1 MALPKNIQ
9 SQVKQ
14 AVFREASSFGYGE
27 CGRIESGQFIDT
39 LVDTP
44 EVGGVL
50 ISYMEKE
57 KVRTYI
63 KDGILN
69 AYTKKLTKEALSA
82 STPEETISKVYGE
95 TARIIQRGTGKKSGL
110 FVLRSE
116 SGTIYVLSGGTVL
129 KWETALRKA
138 LDIIS
143 NEPKLTINGTLPSIC
158 LKLSLS
164 GQALTDADKKQIK
177 NAVGAVGVKV
187 IFCGV

>member
-14 AVFREASSFGYGE
+14 AVFKEADNFGYGE

-50 ISYMEKE
+50 IDYMTKE

-69 AYTKKLTKEALSA
+69 AYTKKLTKKALST
-82 STPEETISKVYGE
+82 STPEDTVKEVYGE
-95 TARIIQRGTGKKSGL
+95 SAEIIQRGSGKKSGL
-110 FVLRSE
+110 FVLRAE
-116 SGTIYVLSGGTVL
+116 CGTIYIVSGGTVL

-143 NEPKLTINGTLPSIC
+143 NEPKLTINGKLPFIC
-158 LKLSLS
+158 LKLSMT

-177 NAVGAVGVKV
+177 NAVGSVGVKV
-187 IFCGV
+187 IFCGT